1 MATIQLQTVK
11 VTPNLERFALEVL
24 PSDIQRTIQ
33 YVYIGELEA
42 QRRLG
47 AVPTTQLVDN
57 GRGQL
62 FSVKRRA
69 QAFFSNPGRIKSA
82 AREAYDRLVSLTR
95 IKTGAARRSF
105 MVYVNERPIG
115 GIDALETIVK
125 AMGPGD
131 FISIVGPGVAYGR
144 KLYWRPYGKAR
155 QIKKKKLQYTQQNG
169 QTVIVKGV
177 YTEPMHRT
185 VKRLLAKKYP
195 DLSIT
200 DRWIPLNHGTG
211 RKGERWPAIS
221 IRMKSS
227 RQTVGLQ
234 GLH

>member
-1 MATIQLQTVK
+1 MATVQLQTVK

-33 YVYIGELEA
+33 FVYMGELET

-47 AVPTTQLVDN
+47 AKPTTQLVDN
-57 GRGQL
+57 GKGQL
-62 FSVKRRA
+62 YNVKRRA
-69 QAFFSNPGRIKSA
+69 QAFFSNPDRIKSA
-82 AREAYDRLVSLTR
+82 AREAWDRLVSLTR
-95 IKTGAARRSF
+95 IKSGAARRSF

-115 GIDALETIVK
+115 GIDSLDAIVK
-125 AMGPGD
+125 AMGPTD

-144 KLYWRPYGKAR
+144 KLFWRPAGRAR
-155 QIKKKKLQYTQQNG
+155 QIKKKKAQYTTKGG

-185 VKRLLAKKYP
+185 VKRVMAKKYP

-200 DRWIPLNHGTG
+200 DRWVPLNHGNG

-227 RQTVGLQ
+227 RQTVGL
-234 GLH
+234 H